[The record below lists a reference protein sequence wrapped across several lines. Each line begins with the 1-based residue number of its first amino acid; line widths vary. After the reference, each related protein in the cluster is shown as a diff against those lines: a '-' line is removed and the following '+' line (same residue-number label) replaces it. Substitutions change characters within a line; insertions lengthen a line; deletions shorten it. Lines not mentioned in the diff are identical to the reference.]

1 MATLKYIQSRLDR
14 IEIQDRRILGMAK
27 NEAKSDSREM
37 TIEALLRRL
46 REEVNE
52 LTNAVETGKLDQALL
67 ECSDVRNF
75 AMFLHD
81 RIILQEY
88 QELLE
93 FAVIKKYMPSGCML
107 VVGHDGKM
115 YITYESYSDMV
126 KEVVN
131 VYEFSD
137 SELLPVY
144 NDFFEYQRFFS
155 PVEFRTVIGYL
166 RQLRNESRM
175 E

>member
-1 MATLKYIQSRLDR
+1 MATLQQIQPRLSR
-14 IEIQDRRILGMAK
+14 IEIQDRRILGLPK

-37 TIEALLRRL
+37 SIEALLRRL

-52 LTNAVETGKLDQALL
+52 LTNAVETGKLSLALY

-93 FAVIKKYMPSGCML
+93 FAVINKYLPSGCML

-126 KEVVN
+126 KSVTN

-144 NDFFEYQRFFS
+144 DDFFEYQRFFS
-155 PVEFRTVIGYL
+155 PKEFQTMIGHL
-166 RQLRNESRM
+166 RQLRNQSRM